1 MSNANTKKNA
11 IISIAA
17 LVLIALITAGY
28 MLVPKGVTAVELS
41 DNSGPISDGV
51 KVFLD
56 CEDALTCTIK
66 PKQFADRNVTYEV
79 TDPSVATVDNNGV
92 VTGTKLGETV
102 LTVEAVNLKDKF
114 KVSVLP
120 SVKDIKVAE
129 DEISLTEGRTQDLE
143 AKLTVAD
150 KSVNKKEVKVSYSS
164 DKDEVATVDKKGTI
178 TAEKE
183 GTAKITISAGGFDK
197 TVKVTVKKPVVYNP
211 PVTYSRPSSGG
222 SSHSDGGSSSGG
234 DSGGGWE

>member
-1 MSNANTKKNA
+1 
-11 IISIAA
+11 
-17 LVLIALITAGY
+17 
-28 MLVPKGVTAVELS
+28 MLVPKGVTAIELS
-41 DNSGPISDGV
+41 DSSGTVNDEI
-51 KVFLD
+51 KVYLD
-56 CEDALTCTIK
+56 CNDALTCTIE
-66 PKQFADRNVTYEV
+66 PEQFADRNLTYEV

-150 KSVNKKEVKVSYSS
+150 KSVNKKEVKVNYSS
-164 DKDEVATVDKKGTI
+164 DNEEVATVDKKGVI
-178 TAEKE
+178 TAVKE
-183 GTAKITISAGGFDK
+183 GAAKVMISAGGFDK
-197 TVKVTVKKPVVYNP
+197 TVTVNVKAPVVYTP
-211 PVTYSRPSSGG
+211 PVTHSRPSSGG
-222 SSHSDGGSSSGG
+222 SSHSGGGSSSGG